1 MLTHHGL
8 KMLGCMKKC
17 HTPNFIWFS
26 IDPLETGIKIS
37 EFPLK
42 NGDFQLLSTG
52 VLSHCKLYIYRL
64 YSDFLVCH
72 HITIKESY
80 SNAVFGPKSTKNW
93 NFGFA
98 AMQPKISWFGPSN
111 QHYLSLCVFRW
122 KTSSGEWL
130 KILIFLQT
138 AIVMKHVS
146 SRSTKPVEVK
156 FGVWHPL
163 RQPDIMRRWRV
174 RYKKYSWIVRL

>member
-80 SNAVFGPKSTKNW
+80 SNAVFWAEIHEKLEFWLCRHATKNFVIWSFKSTLSQFMCLQVKNLQRRMVENPHFSTNSHSYEARFQQIYQTSRGEIW
-93 NFGFA
+93 CLALFQA
-98 AMQPKISWFGPSN
+98 TRHYETMTCKI
-111 QHYLSLCVFRW
+111 
-122 KTSSGEWL
+122 
-130 KILIFLQT
+130 
-138 AIVMKHVS
+138 
-146 SRSTKPVEVK
+146 
-156 FGVWHPL
+156 
-163 RQPDIMRRWRV
+163 
-174 RYKKYSWIVRL
+174 